1 MPFPPSLALSRHT
14 RPLLAGVGLAAA
26 LAGLSGCSSLNVPTA
41 DAYPASSQHKARA
54 VHHWD
59 LLAEDVATRIAAK
72 ARDGGM
78 FNQAFHL
85 VPAERTPFNRA
96 FGDLLLTRLVNQGMV
111 IATAPNP
118 GHDAGAF
125 IRYDAQVVAHSSRGR
140 NSTELPITS
149 LAVGVAVLRDSWL
162 HVPSTASGAIGGL
175 AAGLVADVS
184 SRVMSGSASGGPTR
198 TELVVSTSLE
208 LGQRFVARTSDIY
221 YIEPGD
227 VGLFVPPPP
236 PPPPPPPEP
245 PAPVKNWRVV
255 GS

>member
-1 MPFPPSLALSRHT
+1 MSMPSPLPSPWRTRSLAAGLG
-14 RPLLAGVGLAAA
+14 LAFAVVGL
-26 LAGLSGCSSLNVPTA
+26 GGCTHLNVPTA

-72 ARDGGM
+72 AKDGGM
-78 FNQAFHL
+78 FTQVFHL

-111 IATAPNP
+111 IASAPNP
-118 GHDAGAF
+118 GHDAGAY
-125 IRYDAQVVAHSSRGR
+125 IRYDAQVVAHGSSRR

-162 HVPSTASGAIGGL
+162 HIPSTASGVL
-175 AAGLVADVS
+175 AGVSAGLVADVS

-198 TELVVSTSLE
+198 TELLVSTSME
-208 LGQRFVARTSDIY
+208 LGQRFVTRTSDIY
-221 YIEPGD
+221 YIEPDD